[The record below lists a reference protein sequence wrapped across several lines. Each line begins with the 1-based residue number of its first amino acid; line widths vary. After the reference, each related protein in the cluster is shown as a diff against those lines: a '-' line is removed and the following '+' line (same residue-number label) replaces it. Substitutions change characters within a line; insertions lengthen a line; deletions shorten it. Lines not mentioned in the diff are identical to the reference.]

1 MAVTLF
7 FGIRLSGK
15 PYERIAHKLDENA
28 YSTYKVENLKRLLV
42 DDLLGNHS
50 ETSGP
55 SALELVYCGSV
66 LDDSVELSKEGI
78 KSGSTIHVFDK
89 TDRPEPEPIAFTEE
103 EIADAS
109 KAYRSICFNS
119 RPNNLFPKVIR
130 PEVINK
136 VLERYPEFYSD
147 TGAFAILKDAVLLE
161 KMIHSY
167 QAKLIGDQYPIL
179 IKSAKFMAETMI
191 AVMKKN
197 PVNPAQRIRTEDSS
211 ESSEGDSPQASPSR
225 SNDSQRISRNQL
237 AAALLFAGTA
247 SLNSLSSIAQRT
259 GDNDEEMAT
268 TSNTTPPTQTSAVS
282 TADPSTSTVE
292 ATSVEAPTDNS
303 TQRYAA
309 ELQIMR
315 DMGLT
320 EENSNLQALLM
331 CNGNVEAAVTLVLG
345 LGNFA

>member
-15 PYERIAHKLDENA
+15 PYERIAHKLDEDA
-28 YSTYKVENLKRLLV
+28 YSSYKVENLKRLLV
-42 DDLLGNHS
+42 DDLLGSNS
-50 ETSGP
+50 KTAGP

-66 LDDSVELSKEGI
+66 LDDAVELSKEGI

-89 TDRPEPEPIAFTEE
+89 NVRQEGESTAFTEE
-103 EIADAS
+103 EVADAS
-109 KAYRSICFNS
+109 KAYRSVCFNS
-119 RPNNLFPKVIR
+119 RPNNLFPKAIR

-136 VLERYPEFYSD
+136 VLEKYPEFYND

-167 QAKLIGDQYPIL
+167 QAKLIGDQYPLL
-179 IKSAKFMAETMI
+179 IKSAKFVAETMI

-197 PVNPAQRIRTEDSS
+197 PVNPSQRIRTEDSS
-211 ESSEGDSPQASPSR
+211 ESSESDSPQASPSR
-225 SNDSQRISRNQL
+225 SNDSRISRNQL

-259 GDNDEEMAT
+259 SNDEEMAT
-268 TSNTTPPTQTSAVS
+268 TSSTSTPPTQTSSV
-282 TADPSTSTVE
+282 ADPSTS
-292 ATSVEAPTDNS
+292 SVDPTANN
-303 TQRYAA
+303 TNVQQYAA

-320 EENSNLQALLM
+320 EESSNLQALII
-331 CNGNVEAAVTLVLG
+331 CNGNVETAVSLVLG

>member
-28 YSTYKVENLKRLLV
+28 YATYKVENLKRLLV

-66 LDDSVELSKEGI
+66 LNDSVELSKEGI

-225 SNDSQRISRNQL
+225 SADSQRISRNQL

-247 SLNSLSSIAQRT
+247 SLNSLSSIAQPST
-259 GDNDEEMAT
+259 DNDEEMAT
-268 TSNTTPPTQTSAVS
+268 TSNTTPPASQTSAVS
-282 TADPSTSTVE
+282 AADPGTS
-292 ATSVEAPTDNS
+292 SVEAPTDNS
-303 TQRYAA
+303 SQRYAA

-320 EENSNLQALLM
+320 EENSNLQALVM